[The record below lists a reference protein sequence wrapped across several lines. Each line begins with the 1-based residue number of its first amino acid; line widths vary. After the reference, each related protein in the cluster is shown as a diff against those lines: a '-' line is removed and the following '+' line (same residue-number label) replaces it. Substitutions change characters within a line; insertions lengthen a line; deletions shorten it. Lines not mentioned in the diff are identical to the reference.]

1 MRQENTFRSTFV
13 GKCNENGLYA
23 LALETTVPGFP
34 DVQII
39 DNNAVLL
46 IETKCVKESELSHSL
61 MTKFKPSQ
69 PVFYK
74 EYLSNSNND
83 NLFGLIKVNR
93 KKYILFEF
101 NNSLVNKMYG
111 LHFNEIKNNTAHYLE
126 CDNLEIVIEW
136 LKIFLR

>member
-1 MRQENTFRSTFV
+1 MKQENSFRSTFV

-46 IETKCVKESELSHSL
+46 IETKCVKESELSHLL

-74 EYLSNSNND
+74 EYLNNSNND
-83 NLFGLIKVNR
+83 NLFGLIKVNI

-101 NNSLVNKMYG
+101 NNNLVNKMYD
-111 LHFNEIKNNTAHYLE
+111 LHFNEIKNNTAHYFECEELE
-126 CDNLEIVIEW
+126 TIIEM
-136 LKIFLR
+136 LRTFLR